1 MISVNEILL
10 YIISKTIRTC
20 YEEAIFLEI
29 LIVGSIGYDDIST
42 PEAEGSDLLGGAA
55 TYAGLSASFHKFDD
69 SLESSKVGIVSAVGE
84 DFSTSD
90 QLKLESAGLN
100 LAGVVMRNG
109 DTFRWSGKYEGSME
123 NAYTISTDV
132 NVLED
137 FNPEIPA
144 SWCTPDVLFC
154 ANTHP
159 ATQVSVL
166 DQCPSAVITAL
177 DSFMLWINEEKK
189 ILSEALR
196 KVDIAILNEE
206 EVCAIAN
213 DEVLPRAMSSL
224 QSGSALHGGEA
235 AGPGPRCIIVKRG
248 SSGVIGKFP
257 FGLIALPAY
266 PISNIVDPTGC
277 GDSFAGAFLANISG
291 RPGALND
298 IEVIRNALVH
308 ATVTA
313 SFTIGGL
320 GCSSLSKIQR
330 GSYHARV
337 DRYRRIVG
345 L

>member
-1 MISVNEILL
+1 
-10 YIISKTIRTC
+10 
-20 YEEAIFLEI
+20 LEI

-55 TYAGLSASFHKFDD
+55 TYAGLSAAFHKFEDIQNIP
-69 SLESSKVGIVSAVGE
+69 SIGIVSAVGQ

-109 DTFRWSGKYEGSME
+109 DTFRWSGKYQGSME
-123 NAYTISTDV
+123 HAHTISTDV
-132 NVLED
+132 NVLEN
-137 FNPEIPA
+137 FNPEIPE
-144 SWCTPDVLFC
+144 SWRTPEILFC

-159 ATQVSVL
+159 ITQVSVL

-177 DSFMLWINEEKK
+177 DSYMLWIEEEKQT
-189 ILSEALR
+189 LSEALR

-206 EVCAIAN
+206 EVCALAN
-213 DEVLPRAMSSL
+213 DKVLPRAMSSL
-224 QSGSALHGGEA
+224 QSGAALHGGES
-235 AGPGPRCIIVKRG
+235 AGPGPRCIVVKRG
-248 SSGVIGKFP
+248 SGGVLAKFS
-257 FGLIALPAY
+257 FGFIALPAY
-266 PISNIVDPTGC
+266 PISNVVDPTGC
-277 GDSFAGAFLANISG
+277 GDSFAGAFLANISS
-291 RPGALND
+291 RVGALND

-320 GCSSLSKIQR
+320 GCSNLSKIQR

>member
-1 MISVNEILL
+1 
-10 YIISKTIRTC
+10 
-20 YEEAIFLEI
+20 

-55 TYAGLSASFHKFDD
+55 TYAGLSAAFHKSED
-69 SLESSKVGIVSAVGE
+69 VQNTPNIGIVSAVGQ

-109 DTFRWSGKYEGSME
+109 DTFRWSGMYQGSME
-123 NAYTISTDV
+123 NANTISTDV
-132 NVLED
+132 NVLEN
-137 FNPEIPA
+137 FNPEIPE
-144 SWCTPDVLFC
+144 SWRIPEVLFC

-177 DSFMLWINEEKK
+177 DSFMMWINEEKK
-189 ILSEALR
+189 TLSEALR

-213 DEVLPRAMSSL
+213 DEILPRAMNSL
-224 QSGSALHGGEA
+224 QSGSALYGGES
-235 AGPGPRCIIVKRG
+235 AGPGPRCIVVKRG
-248 SSGVIGKFP
+248 SSGVIAKFP
-257 FGLIALPAY
+257 FGLVALPAY
-266 PISNIVDPTGC
+266 PISDVVDPTGC

-298 IEVIRNALVH
+298 VNIIRNALVH

-320 GCSSLSKIQR
+320 GCSNLSNIQR
-330 GSYHARV
+330 GSYHARL
-337 DRYRRIVG
+337 DKYRRIVG

>member
-1 MISVNEILL
+1 M
-10 YIISKTIRTC
+10 
-20 YEEAIFLEI
+20 EI

-55 TYAGLSASFHKFDD
+55 TYAGLSAAFHKFEDIQNIP
-69 SLESSKVGIVSAVGE
+69 SIGIVSAVGQ

-109 DTFRWSGKYEGSME
+109 DTFRWSGKYQGSME
-123 NAYTISTDV
+123 HAHTISTDV
-132 NVLED
+132 NVLEN
-137 FNPEIPA
+137 FNPEIPE
-144 SWCTPDVLFC
+144 SWRTPEILFC

-159 ATQVSVL
+159 ITQVSVL

-177 DSFMLWINEEKK
+177 DSYMLWIEEEKQT
-189 ILSEALR
+189 LSEALR
-196 KVDIAILNEE
+196 KVDIVILNEE
-206 EVCAIAN
+206 EVCALAN
-213 DEVLPRAMSSL
+213 DKVLPRAMSSL
-224 QSGSALHGGEA
+224 QSGAALHGGEA
-235 AGPGPRCIIVKRG
+235 AGPGPRCIVVKRG
-248 SSGVIGKFP
+248 SGGVLAKFS
-257 FGLIALPAY
+257 FGFIALPAY
-266 PISNIVDPTGC
+266 PISNVVDPTGC
-277 GDSFAGAFLANISG
+277 GDSFAGAFLANISS
-291 RPGALND
+291 RVGALND

-320 GCSSLSKIQR
+320 GCSNLSKIQR

>member
-1 MISVNEILL
+1 M
-10 YIISKTIRTC
+10 
-20 YEEAIFLEI
+20 EI

-55 TYAGLSASFHKFDD
+55 TYAGLSAAFHKFDNA
-69 SLESSKVGIVSAVGE
+69 SEVPKVGIVSAVGG

-100 LAGVVMRNG
+100 LAGVVLRDG

-123 NAYTISTDV
+123 NAHTISTDV

-137 FNPEIPA
+137 FNPIIPESWRVPEI
-144 SWCTPDVLFC
+144 LFC

-177 DSFMLWINEEKK
+177 DSFMLWINDEKK
-189 ILSEALR
+189 TLSEALR

-206 EVCAIAN
+206 EVCALAN
-213 DEVLPRAMSSL
+213 DEVLPRAINSL
-224 QSGSALHGGEA
+224 QSGASLYGGEA

-266 PISNIVDPTGC
+266 PISNVIDPTGC

-291 RPGALND
+291 RTGALND
-298 IEVIRNALVH
+298 VEVIRNALVH

-320 GCSSLSKIQR
+320 GSSNLSKIQR

>member
-1 MISVNEILL
+1 M
-10 YIISKTIRTC
+10 
-20 YEEAIFLEI
+20 EI

-55 TYAGLSASFHKFDD
+55 TYAGLSAAFHKFEDIQNIP
-69 SLESSKVGIVSAVGE
+69 SIGIVSAVGQ

-109 DTFRWSGKYEGSME
+109 DTFRWSGKYQGSME
-123 NAYTISTDV
+123 HAHTISTDV
-132 NVLED
+132 NVLEN
-137 FNPEIPA
+137 FNPEIPE
-144 SWCTPDVLFC
+144 SWRTPEILFC

-159 ATQVSVL
+159 ITQVSVL

-177 DSFMLWINEEKK
+177 DSYMLWIEEEKQT
-189 ILSEALR
+189 LSEALR

-206 EVCAIAN
+206 EVCALAN
-213 DEVLPRAMSSL
+213 DKVLPRAMSSL
-224 QSGSALHGGEA
+224 QSGAALHGGEA
-235 AGPGPRCIIVKRG
+235 AGPGPRCIVVKRG
-248 SSGVIGKFP
+248 SGGVLAKFS
-257 FGLIALPAY
+257 FGFIALPAY
-266 PISNIVDPTGC
+266 PISNVVDPTGC
-277 GDSFAGAFLANISG
+277 GDSFAGAFLANISS
-291 RPGALND
+291 RVGALND

-320 GCSSLSKIQR
+320 GCSNLSKIQR